1 MKGPAERGRSIRA
14 MTLTSRSRRLIR
26 LGLGLAVLSVLATS
40 GWMWLRDS
48 SFVAV
53 RDVQITGVTASDGDR
68 VRAALQNAA
77 QEMTTLHVREQALR
91 EATASF
97 TSVEDLRVRTDFPHG
112 MTIEVVERE
121 PVAALAGGRGERR
134 IPVTSSGVLLR
145 GVTAERD
152 LPSLKLR
159 QTAVGPKLTDR
170 RALRALR
177 IASAAPGPL
186 LSRAS
191 ELEIGSRGVVVS
203 LEDGPEL
210 VFGSDEDA
218 GAKWR
223 AAARVLAETSAQ
235 GATYLDLRIPGRVAA
250 GGLAPLTPEEENLN
264 PQPEPENGSTLN
276 QG

>member
-1 MKGPAERGRSIRA
+1 

-26 LGLGLAVLSVLATS
+26 LGLGLAVLSVLVTS

-53 RDVQITGVTASDGDR
+53 RDIQITGVTASDGER
-68 VRAALQNAA
+68 VRSSLQNAA
-77 QEMTTLHVREQALR
+77 REMTTLHVREQALR

-112 MTIEVVERE
+112 MTIEVIERR

-145 GVTAERD
+145 GVTAERA

-170 RALRALR
+170 RALRALK
-177 IASAAPGPL
+177 IASAAPDPL
-186 LSRAS
+186 LRRSS
-191 ELEIGSRGVVVS
+191 QLEIGSRGVVVS
-203 LEDGPEL
+203 LKNGPEL

-264 PQPEPENGSTLN
+264 PQPEAENSPTLN